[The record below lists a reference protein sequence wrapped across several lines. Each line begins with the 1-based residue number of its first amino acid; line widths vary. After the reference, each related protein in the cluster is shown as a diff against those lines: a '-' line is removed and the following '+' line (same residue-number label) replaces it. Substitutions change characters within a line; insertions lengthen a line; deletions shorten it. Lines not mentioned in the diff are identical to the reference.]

1 MYIVI
6 GIQAVNAEGAELDH
20 VHSIV
25 VKVGDGSAQFDV
37 EGLLTNLSNIA
48 QEELADLLRSMYSP
62 WTATDAESENRR
74 LNRILQ
80 SLSCYLARSTRR
92 TPMKTPTV
100 IPPVAASGITASGS
114 GAQAS
119 NSRSTAR
126 PPGRASPRVRSRV
139 EGEQPESSR
148 KRRRAST
155 GAGSSGSGMT
165 HVDNQGRGDAEEAP
179 DYEKFTTIQ
188 KEFWDTCTSS
198 FVFGMQSFKVDIAQ
212 CMIAK
217 DEYII
222 RKMEAEIV
230 KSVKAELLQMG
241 DINQRQKICLTP
253 VDAQGNL
260 LRTKPKD
267 WNEIKNNKFMIINGQ
282 HSIQASKELQLE
294 GCGEERRKALEKWD
308 AIIVWDLDPVRLTK
322 ISKFYNMTN
331 HLNHAQPTWG
341 NQIVSGRNIWIS
353 LGRPTNKVV
362 EAEAR
367 GNGAVQNFQAY
378 MVSSISVGCHLV
390 ILDSRI
396 TCTSLS

>member
-1 MYIVI
+1 
-6 GIQAVNAEGAELDH
+6 
-20 VHSIV
+20 
-25 VKVGDGSAQFDV
+25 
-37 EGLLTNLSNIA
+37 
-48 QEELADLLRSMYSP
+48 
-62 WTATDAESENRR
+62 
-74 LNRILQ
+74 
-80 SLSCYLARSTRR
+80 
-92 TPMKTPTV
+92 
-100 IPPVAASGITASGS
+100 
-114 GAQAS
+114 
-119 NSRSTAR
+119 
-126 PPGRASPRVRSRV
+126 
-139 EGEQPESSR
+139 
-148 KRRRAST
+148 
-155 GAGSSGSGMT
+155 MT

-179 DYEKFTTIQ
+179 DYEKFTAIQ

-282 HSIQASKELQLE
+282 HSIQASKELQPE
-294 GCGEERRKALEKWD
+294 GCGEERCKALEKWD

-341 NQIVSGRNIWIS
+341 IQIVSGQNIWIS
-353 LGRPTNKVV
+353 LGRPTDKVV

-390 ILDSRI
+390 ILDSSI
-396 TCTSLS
+396 TCTSLSYVS